1 MPRRSRLATTARS
14 ASAVV
19 LERSFPKAGLP
30 RPCETHFSFLR
41 FATIQQC
48 DRKFATQVPIS
59 RGYEATV
66 PQISSLSTRTHASY
80 CVLFSRHRHSASV
93 LLAATVLGTLLPVS
107 GEPNQCRS
115 RPPV

>member
-1 MPRRSRLATTARS
+1 MGFAESAIHQQVGGFLPRSGQCLARRSRLATTARS

-30 RPCETHFSFLR
+30 RPCVTHFSFLR

-80 CVLFSRHRHSASV
+80 CVLFSRH
-93 LLAATVLGTLLPVS
+93 
-107 GEPNQCRS
+107 
-115 RPPV
+115 